1 MFRNLEITDITDC
14 VISFNYSKT
23 INQDV
28 NEKIHQIFKI
38 LISSNIEGLISSYP
52 TYTELVIRYDPQL
65 ISRKNIIEKVS
76 HIEKNFESKKPLKQA
91 VFNIPVKYGGN
102 YGPDLKNVSEIIGIP
117 ELEVIKIHTQNIYHV
132 FMIGFS
138 PGFPYLGGLDKRLE
152 CPRLATPRIKVNA
165 GSVAIAGNQT
175 GVYPSESSGG
185 WRIIGKTEIKLFDL
199 SKNIPSILSPGMK
212 IKFVSI

>member
-1 MFRNLEITDITDC
+1 
-14 VISFNYSKT
+14 
-23 INQDV
+23 
-28 NEKIHQIFKI
+28 
-38 LISSNIEGLISSYP
+38 
-52 TYTELVIRYDPQL
+52 
-65 ISRKNIIEKVS
+65 
-76 HIEKNFESKKPLKQA
+76 
-91 VFNIPVKYGGN
+91 
-102 YGPDLKNVSEIIGIP
+102 
-117 ELEVIKIHTQNIYHV
+117 
-132 FMIGFS
+132 MIGFS

-199 SKNIPSILSPGMK
+199 SKNNPSILSPGMK